1 VLNLIRQYKWSFL
14 VATAAG
20 IALRMLFILKFQN
33 INGDSL
39 IYADIATN
47 WLNHGTFALTEMG
60 VPVPT
65 LIRLPGYPAVIA
77 VLFTL
82 FHTTDLTPVLYAQ
95 MLVDLGTCFVVAALA
110 LELFSARV
118 ARVAFAVAALCPFTA
133 NYAALPLT
141 ETLAIF
147 FTAVALLLAAK
158 AARLNE
164 QKYWAGCGLAIGAG
178 ILLRPDG
185 VLLLFALMIFLV
197 WRFLVE
203 PERKRFVVA
212 ALIVGVVSVAPLVP
226 WTIRNWNVFHVIQ
239 PLAPRYANAPS
250 EYVPMGFNHWVKTW
264 MAEYVSVEDV
274 FWKVSTETPGEAI
287 EFEKIPP
294 RAFDSDEER
303 ERTEKLIAELNQTLM
318 LTPETDAKFAELA
331 RERMRRA
338 PLRYYVWLPTLR
350 ITDMWLRPRTEMLPI
365 EPRWWEFDDE
375 QESAIAIGL
384 GTLNLMLLLAAIVG
398 FVKFRNI
405 RIYGLLLG
413 FVLLRSVFLA
423 SIENPEPRYTLECF
437 PVILVMAAAAIQ
449 YGWESFRRRRH
460 TRA

>member
-1 VLNLIRQYKWSFL
+1 M

-47 WLNHGTFALTEMG
+47 WLNHGTFALTDMG

-95 MLVDLGTCFVVAALA
+95 MLVDLGTCFIVAALA

-118 ARVAFAVAALCPFTA
+118 ARVAFVLAALCPFTA

-147 FTAVALLLAAK
+147 FTALALLLAAK

-164 QKYWAGCGLAIGAG
+164 HKYWAGCGLAIGAG

-212 ALIVGVVSVAPLVP
+212 ALIVGLVSVAPLVP
-226 WTIRNWNVFHVIQ
+226 WTIRNWQVFHVFQ
-239 PLAPRYANAPS
+239 SLAPRYANAPT
-250 EYVPMGFNHWVKTW
+250 EYVAVGFNHWVKTW

-274 FWKVSTETPGEAI
+274 FWKVSTETQGEAI

-294 RAFDSDEER
+294 RAFDSVEER
-303 ERTEKLIAELNQTLM
+303 EKTAQLIGELNQTLM
-318 LTPETDAKFAELA
+318 LSPLMDAKFAELA
-331 RERMRRA
+331 KERTQRA
-338 PLRYYVWLPTLR
+338 PFRYYVWLPALR

-384 GTLNLMLLLAAIVG
+384 GTVNLLLVLAAIVG
-398 FVKFRNI
+398 FVKFRQI

-437 PVILVMAAAAIQ
+437 PVILVMASAAIQ
-449 YGWESFRRRRH
+449 CGWESLRRRRH